1 MRIPEFTED
10 QIRLLETVYAGF
22 VEAGEWPTTAY
33 VDWKLDSEHGLDIDA
48 VLATMPVGT
57 VAASG
62 GYGEHST
69 ITPTIAALQSVE
81 AASVDLE
88 RMVDLIRFA
97 ADRERVTRP
106 GPRDPSRFE
115 VASSEAPS
123 IFRDGPTAE
132 DLVRVLGLMRLD
144 AVDSGSG
151 GPDADGKW
159 TVYFARR
166 IRPYRGVQ
174 NIGEYLALRPDPP
187 QRVWAAPP
195 PTEPYVFVLMPFE
208 TDWSTNVKSTIGQV
222 CDRLTGQ
229 FHGLH
234 WERADDITEPGRI
247 TDQIISA
254 IERADVVIADITDAN
269 PNVLFE
275 LGYADALEKRIIVL
289 NQRVEDTPFDIKD
302 WRQITYS
309 ASALPALAAS
319 LANFLAGALR
329 VGGFDSAR

>member
-22 VEAGEWPTTAY
+22 VEAGDWPTTAY
-33 VDWKLDSEHGLDIDA
+33 VDWKLDSEHGLDIDV
-48 VLATMPVGT
+48 VLVTMPTDIVI
-57 VAASG
+57 ASG
-62 GYGEHST
+62 GYGEQST
-69 ITPTIAALQSVE
+69 IKLTIAALHSVK
-81 AASVDLE
+81 AASVDLQ
-88 RMVDLIRFA
+88 RMVDVIRFA
-97 ADRERVTRP
+97 ADRERATPP

-115 VASSEAPS
+115 VASSEAQT
-123 IFRDGPTAE
+123 IFGEIPTPD
-132 DLVRVLGLMRLD
+132 DLVRVLSLMRLD
-144 AVDSGSG
+144 ATNSGSG
-151 GPDADGKW
+151 GPDADGNW
-159 TVYFARR
+159 TIYFDRGV
-166 IRPYRGVQ
+166 RPFRGVQ

-222 CDRLTGQ
+222 CDRMAGQ
-229 FHGLH
+229 FQGLH
-234 WERADDITEPGRI
+234 WERADDMTEPGRI

-275 LGYADALEKRIIVL
+275 LGYADALKKRIIVL

-302 WRQITYS
+302 WRQIIYS
-309 ASALPALAAS
+309 PSALPSLATS
-319 LANFLAGALR
+319 LANFLAGTLR
-329 VGGFDSAR
+329 VEGFDSTR

>member
-1 MRIPEFTED
+1 MRIPKFTED
-10 QIRLLETVYAGF
+10 QIHLLEVVYAGF
-22 VEAGEWPTTAY
+22 VEAAEWPTTAY
-33 VDWKLDSEHGLDIDA
+33 VDWKLDSEHDLDIDV

-57 VAASG
+57 VVASG

-69 ITPTIAALQSVE
+69 ITPAIVALQSVE
-81 AASVDLE
+81 AASVDLQH
-88 RMVDLIRFA
+88 MVDLIRFA
-97 ADRERVTRP
+97 ADRERSTRP

-115 VASSEAPS
+115 VASSEANS
-123 IFRDGPTAE
+123 IFRDGLTA
-132 DLVRVLGLMRLD
+132 DGLARVLGLMRLD
-144 AVDSGSG
+144 VTNSGSG
-151 GPDADGKW
+151 GPDDEGNW
-159 TVYFARR
+159 TIYFDRR
-166 IRPYRGVQ
+166 VRPFRGVQ
-174 NIGEYLALRPDPP
+174 NISEYLTVRPDPP

-208 TDWSTNVKSTIGQV
+208 TEWSTNVKSTIGQV
-222 CDRLTGQ
+222 CDRLAGR
-229 FHGLH
+229 FDGLR

-302 WRQITYS
+302 WRQIIYS
-309 ASALPALAAS
+309 ASALLALAAS
-319 LANFLAGALR
+319 LANFLDGALR
-329 VGGFDSAR
+329 VGGFASTR